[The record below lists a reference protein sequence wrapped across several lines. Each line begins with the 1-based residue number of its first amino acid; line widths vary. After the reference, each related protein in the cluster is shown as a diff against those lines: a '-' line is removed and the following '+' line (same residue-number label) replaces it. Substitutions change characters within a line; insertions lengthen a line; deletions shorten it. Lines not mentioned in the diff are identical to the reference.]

1 MDSMTRMYKLFLP
14 IMQKYIALEKENKT
28 LMLPPQGAG
37 RRGAMAA
44 TASDGLT
51 EGEVTR
57 WCRGGK
63 HGFGVGV
70 ADKPHGLGTVCLDE
84 HASQGLHE
92 PTHCDTIVC
101 LVVTVPR
108 NHIITS

>member
-1 MDSMTRMYKLFLP
+1 MDSMTRLYKLFLP
-14 IMQKYIALEKENKT
+14 IM
-28 LMLPPQGAG
+28 LPPRGAG

-51 EGEVTR
+51 EGEVAR

-70 ADKPHGLGTVCLDE
+70 ADEPHGLGTVCLDE
-84 HASQGLHE
+84 HASHAGLHE